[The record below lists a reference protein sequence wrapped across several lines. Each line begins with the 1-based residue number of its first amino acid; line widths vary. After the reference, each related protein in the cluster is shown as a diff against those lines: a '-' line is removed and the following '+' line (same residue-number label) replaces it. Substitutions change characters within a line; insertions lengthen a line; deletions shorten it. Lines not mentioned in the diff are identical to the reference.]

1 MQNSNEKSS
10 ANTLL
15 SQMNCSTVDLNRAER
30 AVSSLSNVVQD
41 DYRRRQL
48 NTRQHPRYS
57 SLPLYLAIACSPND
71 RLLLANVPGSYF
83 LIWTFVMNLTLTVFF
98 FVIL

>member
-1 MQNSNEKSS
+1 MQNSNGKSS
-10 ANTLL
+10 ANTL

-41 DYRRRQL
+41 DYHRRQL

-57 SLPLYLAIACSPND
+57 SLPLYPAIACSPND
-71 RLLLANVPGSYF
+71 RLLLANIPGSYF
-83 LIWTFVMNLTLTVFF
+83 LICPSAMNLTLAVFF
-98 FVIL
+98 FAIL

>member
-10 ANTLL
+10 PNTR
-15 SQMNCSTVDLNRAER
+15 SQMNCSTIDLNRAER
-30 AVSSLSNVVQD
+30 AVSSLSSVVQD
-41 DYRRRQL
+41 DYRRRQF
-48 NTRQHPRYS
+48 NTRRHPRYN
-57 SLPLYLAIACSPND
+57 SLPLYPAIACGPND

-83 LIWTFVMNLTLTVFF
+83 LIWTFVMNLTLTIFF